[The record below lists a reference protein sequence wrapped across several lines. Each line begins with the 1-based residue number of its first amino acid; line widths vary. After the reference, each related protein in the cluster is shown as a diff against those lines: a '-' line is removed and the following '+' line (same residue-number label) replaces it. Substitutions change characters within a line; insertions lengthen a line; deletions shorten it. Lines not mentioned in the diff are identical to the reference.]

1 VKPLQNIRKPA
12 SDKGAGDKDKGEAG
26 KDKGEAGKDKG
37 EAGKEKEGGGSVGA
51 VSSTFLLGASILYF
65 TVVAAISFPV

>member
-12 SDKGAGDKDKGEAG
+12 SDKGAGDKDKGEA
-26 KDKGEAGKDKG
+26 DKK
-37 EAGKEKEGGGSVGA
+37 KEGGGSMGA

-65 TVVAAISFPV
+65 TVVAAISFPA